1 MLGQKLG
8 RELRPDEV
16 TRHAC
21 DNRICCNPEHL
32 IPGSTAD
39 NAADAVARGRLLQ
52 GANHWAA
59 RSPERVSGEANPA
72 ARLTEPQVI
81 EIRRRYD
88 AGGVTQKELAEEFGM
103 SQPLIGQ
110 IVRRVAWKTV
120 A

>member
-1 MLGQKLG
+1 MADLKG
-8 RELRPDEV
+8 D
-16 TRHAC
+16 RH
-21 DNRICCNPEHL
+21 D
-32 IPGSTAD
+32 
-39 NAADAVARGRLLQ
+39 
-52 GANHWAA
+52 
-59 RSPERVSGEANPA
+59 
-72 ARLTEPQVI
+72 PQVI